1 MPDIAQYHPQVV
13 HFVVALG
20 MLGVAL
26 RLISITGLIAWTRPA
41 ATLLLLLAAGAAVVA
56 AEAGHQ
62 AHGAAERIPGV
73 REAVQEHE
81 DLGMLTRNLFLVV
94 AGLELTA
101 LAVRK
106 NQGLMKGLLALSGF
120 VGVGAVATL
129 YEAAEHGGNL
139 VYEYAGGVGT
149 RSGEPEDVTRLL
161 VAGLYHQAEAARAS
175 GRLDEAARLIEEL
188 THQRPNDPAVK
199 LLAAESMLK
208 DRKDPAAALVVLDS
222 VSVPEDDRFV
232 AVRKGLLTS
241 DALVAEGKADSAKVV
256 LTALAQQ
263 YPDSRGIKS
272 ALAKLN

>member
-1 MPDIAQYHPQVV
+1 
-13 HFVVALG
+13 